1 MSKSFFILSEKMAAT
16 AAAITLLSGTFV
28 GCNCNKDK
36 DEPVI
41 CPVENRARYI
51 SDRGKLEMIYSM
63 KNIDGIGGLYE
74 LDYTADYKL
83 DKIINDYQ
91 SVTLEEVTAFIA
103 NELFDHTDTKGASL
117 NYGSGCSAFAA
128 ATKDGDKLMGRNF
141 DYAHP
146 DDIAAVL
153 VRTAPKDGFKSIC
166 MVDAYWLGCKR
177 GFFGDKETDLSIVMG
192 FPYVLMDG
200 MNEKGFAIGVLH
212 LDGEATWQDSGKKKI
227 ATTVAMRYLLDN
239 AVDVEDAI
247 AKLQKFDMRCS
258 DRTNGSYHFFM
269 ADASG
274 KSATVEYIYDGEGSL
289 PNTFEPLRDS
299 RYVTNFY
306 ISPKMADHKY
316 GPKSR
321 HGLDRFN
328 HLRDTLAK
336 YNNVF
341 PSEANAMELLSVAS
355 QKKNPEKL
363 TSNTQWSIVY
373 NLTDRTAKVCT
384 LRNYEEGKTWSF
396 SVVK

>member
-1 MSKSFFILSEKMAAT
+1 MNMSKPILTLSAKMTAMAA
-16 AAAITLLSGTFV
+16 AMILISGALI
-28 GCNCNKDK
+28 GCNGDKDK
-36 DEPVI
+36 KDNPTD
-41 CPVENRARYI
+41 NTAKYI
-51 SDRGKLEMIYSM
+51 SDPGKLEMIHSL
-63 KNIDGIGGLYE
+63 KDIDGIGGLYE

-103 NELFDHTDTKGASL
+103 KELFDNTGAKGASL

-128 ATKDGDKLMGRNF
+128 STQDGDKLMGRNF

-153 VRTAPKDGFKSIC
+153 VRTAPKNGFKSIC

-177 GFFGDKETDLSIVMG
+177 GFFTDNKTDLSIVMG

-212 LDGEATWQDSGKKKI
+212 LDGEATWQDSGKKKV

-239 AVDVEDAI
+239 AVDVDDAI
-247 AKLQKFDMRCS
+247 AKLQEFDMRCS

-299 RYVTNFY
+299 RFVTNFY
-306 ISPKMADHKY
+306 ISPKMADHQY
-316 GPKSR
+316 GPESK
-321 HGLDRFN
+321 HGLDRYEK
-328 HLRDTLAK
+328 LRDTLAK
-336 YNNVF
+336 YNNVLA
-341 PSEANAMELLSVAS
+341 ETKAMELLSAAS
-355 QKKNPEKL
+355 QAKKPEKL

-384 LRNYEEGKTWSF
+384 LRNYEEDKTWSF

>member
-1 MSKSFFILSEKMAAT
+1 MSKSIFTLSAKMAAT
-16 AAAITLLSGTFV
+16 AAAIALVSGALV
-28 GCNCNKDK
+28 GCNGNKDK
-36 DEPVI
+36 DEPVV
-41 CPVENRARYI
+41 CPTNNQAKYI
-51 SDRGKLEMIYSM
+51 SDPDKLEMIHSL
-63 KNIDGIGGLYE
+63 KDIDGIGGLYE

-103 NELFDHTDTKGASL
+103 KELFDNTDTKGSSL

-128 ATKDGDKLMGRNF
+128 STEDGDKLMGRNF

-153 VRTAPKDGFKSIC
+153 VRTAPKNGFKSIC

-177 GFFGDKETDLSIVMG
+177 GFFTDNTTDLSIVMG

-247 AKLQKFDMRCS
+247 AKLQEFDMRCS

-299 RYVTNFY
+299 NYVTNFY
-306 ISPKMADHKY
+306 ISPKMVNHKY
-316 GPKSR
+316 GPGSL
-321 HGLDRFN
+321 HGLDRYN

-341 PSEANAMELLSVAS
+341 PSEDNAMVLLSAAS
-355 QKKNPEKL
+355 QKKNPERL

-384 LRNYEEGKTWSF
+384 LRNYGDDKTWSF
-396 SVVK
+396 SVAK